1 MDPVKLS
8 KLHRAFLSDL
18 RANGGSPATADAY
31 ERDFRNLLSYLR
43 VDDLRSLSTP
53 KLVGYAAW
61 LMDRGVSVSTA
72 HRHVCSGMSFCRWMV
87 RRGDLD
93 RNPFEPIPKPKRPRL
108 LPRPLSPEAV
118 NGLLQSPVTKTL
130 DRAVVALLRFSG
142 IRVSE
147 LAHLDLE
154 DLDSQSWLI
163 RVWRKGGKEQI
174 LPVLEQAREPLL
186 AWLAARGVEPGALF
200 QGQRGRFTRKGV
212 ERRLARLAAKS
223 GIDGLTPHRMR
234 HTFGTEAVRA
244 GLDLRVVQEWL
255 GHASPATTMQYVKV
269 AAADLRKGQSL
280 LEAYERA
287 RSVK

>member
-1 MDPVKLS
+1 MEGVKLS

-31 ERDFRNLLSYLR
+31 ERDFRNLLVYVR

-61 LMDRGVSVSTA
+61 LMERGLSVSTS
-72 HRHVCSGMSFCRWMV
+72 HRHVCSGVSFCRWMV

-118 NGLLQSPVTKTL
+118 AGLLESPGTKTL
-130 DRAVVALLRFSG
+130 DRAIVALLRYSG

-147 LAHLDLE
+147 LANMDLA
-154 DLDSQSWLI
+154 DLDTRSWLI
-163 RVWRKGGKEQI
+163 RVWRKGGKEQV
-174 LPVLEQAREPLL
+174 LPVLDQARAPLL
-186 AWLAARGVEPGALF
+186 AWLAARGDDQGPLF
-200 QGQRGRFTRKGV
+200 LGQRGRFTRKGV

-223 GIDGLTPHRMR
+223 GIAGLTPHRMR

-255 GHASPATTMQYVKV
+255 GHASPATTMQYVEV
-269 AAADLRKGQSL
+269 AAADLRKGQTL

-287 RSVK
+287 RGAK